1 MSLINQ
7 LQKHRTV
14 LAIVG
19 VIIFLAVPLVVE
31 NKLLIHLAILGMLYA
46 IVASNWD
53 LTLGYAGVFNF
64 AHLAF
69 FGIGGYTSGILAVK
83 LGITPWLGIPAGAA
97 VAALAS
103 VIVSIPAIRLRG
115 IYVALLT
122 FACSQLVLLLL
133 LSQPLITGGQQGLTG
148 VPQLSIGGFK
158 LDIALGAIVVKIHME
173 DILFRQSR
181 FAHFYLVGL
190 MLLCSTV
197 FLRRL
202 VASDFGLSLIA
213 LRDFEEYAVA
223 RGIPLARQRL
233 LAFLYSSIFPGL
245 AGGFYAHFLIVA
257 SPDIFGFSLAT
268 LLLSMVL
275 VGGVATIY
283 GSVLMGVVMTFVSEL
298 MASSALMSDV
308 FGISRG
314 PVRFMFVAVIIVLT
328 MRFLPQGVWGLIN
341 QFTARSRRSKQA
353 SADQQA

>member
-1 MSLINQ
+1 MISFIHANKKALA
-7 LQKHRTV
+7 V
-14 LAIVG
+14 VGVVVFLAI
-19 VIIFLAVPLVVE
+19 PLVVE

-46 IVASNWD
+46 VVASNWD

-69 FGIGGYTSGILAVK
+69 VGIGAYTSGILTVK
-83 LGITPWLGIPAGAA
+83 LGISPWLGIPCGAVAAA
-97 VAALAS
+97 VAS
-103 VIVSIPAIRLRG
+103 IIVSIPAIRLRG

-148 VPQLSIGGFK
+148 VPQLQIG
-158 LDIALGAIVVKIHME
+158 D
-173 DILFRQSR
+173 FRFRESK

-190 MLLCSTV
+190 LLLCSTV

-202 VASDFGLSLIA
+202 VTSDFGLSLIA

-233 LAFLYSSIFPGL
+233 LAFLLSSIFPGL
-245 AGGFYAHFLIVA
+245 AGGVYAHFLIVA
-257 SPDIFGFSLAT
+257 SPDIFGFSLAI

-283 GSVLMGVVMTFVSEL
+283 GPVLIGVVMTYVSEL
-298 MASSALMSDV
+298 MASSAWMSEV
-308 FGISRG
+308 FGVSRG

-328 MRFLPQGVWGLIN
+328 MRFFPQGVWGLIK
-341 QFTARSRRSKQA
+341 QYGARSRKPIEAAAEDQA
-353 SADQQA
+353 

>member
-7 LQKHRTV
+7 LHKHRTV
-14 LAIVG
+14 LAIIG

-83 LGITPWLGIPAGAA
+83 LGITPWLGIPMGAA

-133 LSQPLITGGQQGLTG
+133 LSQPQITGGQQGLTG
-148 VPQLSIGGFK
+148 VPQLSIGAFN
-158 LDIALGAIVVKIHME
+158 
-173 DILFRQSR
+173 FRQSR

>member
-1 MSLINQ
+1 MIWLER
-7 LQKHRTV
+7 LQKQRIP
-14 LAIVG
+14 LAIIGLAV
-19 VIIFLAVPLVVE
+19 FLAIPHVVE

-69 FGIGGYTSGILAVK
+69 FGIGAYTSGILAVK
-83 LGITPWLGIPAGAA
+83 LGVSPWLGIPCGGLTAA
-97 VAALAS
+97 IAS

-148 VPQLSIGGFK
+148 VPQLQIGDF
-158 LDIALGAIVVKIHME
+158 
-173 DILFRQSR
+173 LFRESK

-190 MLLCSTV
+190 LLLCSTV

-202 VASDFGLSLIA
+202 VSSDFGLSLIA

-233 LAFLYSSIFPGL
+233 LAFLLSAIFPGL
-245 AGGFYAHFLIVA
+245 AGGVYAHFLIVA
-257 SPDIFGFSLAT
+257 SPDVFGFSLAT

-283 GSVLMGVVMTFVSEL
+283 GPVVIGVVMTYVSEL
-298 MASSALMSDV
+298 MASSAWMSQV
-308 FGISRG
+308 FGVSRG

-328 MRFLPQGVWGLIN
+328 MRFLPQGFWGLIN
-341 QFTARSRRSKQA
+341 RFSERSRKSARAAEEQA
-353 SADQQA
+353 

>member
-1 MSLINQ
+1 MTLMDHLN
-7 LQKHRTV
+7 KNRAV
-14 LAIVG
+14 LAVIG
-19 VIIFLAVPLVVE
+19 LIIFLAIPFVITD
-31 NKLLIHLAILGMLYA
+31 KLLIHLAILGMLYA

-83 LGITPWLGIPAGAA
+83 LGISPWLGIPAGGA
-97 VAALAS
+97 VAAVAS

-133 LSQPLITGGQQGLTG
+133 LSQPLITGGQSGLVG
-148 VPQLSIGGFK
+148 VPQLSIGDFN
-158 LDIALGAIVVKIHME
+158 
-173 DILFRQSR
+173 FRESK
-181 FAHFYLVGL
+181 FAHFYLVGFL
-190 MLLCSTV
+190 LLCSTV

-202 VASDFGLSLIA
+202 VTSDFGLSLIA

-233 LAFLYSSIFPGL
+233 LAFLLSSIFPGL

-275 VGGVATIY
+275 VGGVASIY
-283 GSVLMGVVMTFVSEL
+283 GPVLMGVVMTFVSEL
-298 MASSALMSDV
+298 MASSAWMSQV

-314 PVRFMFVAVIIVLT
+314 PVRFMFVAVLIVLT
-328 MRFLPQGVWGLIN
+328 MRFLPGGVWGLIN
-341 QFTARSRRSKQA
+341 QFSSRSRKQKQA
-353 SADQQA
+353 SAEQQA

>member
-1 MSLINQ
+1 MITFINANRKAAALVGLI
-7 LQKHRTV
+7 V
-14 LAIVG
+14 FLAI
-19 VIIFLAVPLVVE
+19 PLVVD

-46 IVASNWD
+46 VVASNWD

-69 FGIGGYTSGILAVK
+69 FGIGAYTSGILAVK
-83 LGITPWLGIPAGAA
+83 LGISPWIGIPCGA
-97 VAALAS
+97 VTAAIAS
-103 VIVSIPAIRLRG
+103 LIVSIPAIRLRG

-148 VPQLSIGGFK
+148 VPQLQIG
-158 LDIALGAIVVKIHME
+158 D
-173 DILFRQSR
+173 FRFRESK

-190 MLLCSTV
+190 LLLCSTV

-202 VASDFGLSLIA
+202 VTSDFGLSLIA

-233 LAFLYSSIFPGL
+233 LAFLLSSIFPGL
-245 AGGFYAHFLIVA
+245 AGGVYAHFLIVA
-257 SPDIFGFSLAT
+257 SPDIFGFSLAI

-283 GSVLMGVVMTFVSEL
+283 GPVLIGVVMTYVSEL
-298 MASSALMSDV
+298 MASSAWMSEV
-308 FGISRG
+308 FGVSRG

-328 MRFLPQGVWGLIN
+328 MRFFPQGVWGLIKE
-341 QFTARSRRSKQA
+341 FSARARKSDA
-353 SADQQA
+353 PADAERP

>member
-83 LGITPWLGIPAGAA
+83 LGITPWLGIPMGAA

-133 LSQPLITGGQQGLTG
+133 LSQPQITGGQQGLTG
-148 VPQLSIGGFK
+148 VPQLSIGDFN
-158 LDIALGAIVVKIHME
+158 
-173 DILFRQSR
+173 FRESR

>member
-1 MSLINQ
+1 MSIL
-7 LQKHRTV
+7 HRLPARQTA
-14 LAIVG
+14 LAIIGIV
-19 VIIFLAVPLVVE
+19 VFLAIPFVITD
-31 NKLLIHLAILGMLYA
+31 KLLMHLAILGMLYA

-69 FGIGGYTSGILAVK
+69 FGIGAYTSGILSVK
-83 LGITPWLGIPAGAA
+83 LGISPWLGIPCGGLA
-97 VAALAS
+97 AALAS
-103 VIVSIPAIRLRG
+103 ILVSIPAIRLRG

-148 VPQLSIGGFK
+148 VPQLQIG
-158 LDIALGAIVVKIHME
+158 D
-173 DILFRQSR
+173 FRFRESS

-190 MLLCSTV
+190 LLLCSTI
-197 FLRRL
+197 FLRR
-202 VASDFGLSLIA
+202 VVTSDFGLSLIA

-233 LAFLYSSIFPGL
+233 LAFLLSSIFPGL
-245 AGGFYAHFLIVA
+245 AGAVYAHFLIVA
-257 SPDIFGFSLAT
+257 SPDIFGFSLTT

-283 GSVLMGVVMTFVSEL
+283 GPVIVGVLMTYVSEL
-298 MASSALMSDV
+298 MASSAWMSDV

-314 PVRFMFVAVIIVLT
+314 PVRFMFVAVLIVVT
-328 MRFLPQGVWGLIN
+328 MRFFPQGIWGLIK
-341 QFTARSRRSKQA
+341 QFSVRNARAA
-353 SADQQA
+353 SAAEQPQTS

>member
-14 LAIVG
+14 LAIIG

-83 LGITPWLGIPAGAA
+83 LGITPWLGIPMGAA

-133 LSQPLITGGQQGLTG
+133 LSQPQITGGQQGLTG
-148 VPQLSIGGFK
+148 VPQLSIGDFN
-158 LDIALGAIVVKIHME
+158 
-173 DILFRQSR
+173 FRESR

>member
-1 MSLINQ
+1 MIRFFDANKKL
-7 LQKHRTV
+7 
-14 LAIVG
+14 LAAAGIV
-19 VIIFLAVPLVVE
+19 IFLAIPLVVD

-69 FGIGGYTSGILAVK
+69 FGIGAYTSGIITVK
-83 LGITPWLGIPAGAA
+83 LGISPWLGIPCGAA
-97 VAALAS
+97 TAALAS
-103 VIVSIPAIRLRG
+103 IIVSIPAIRLRG

-148 VPQLSIGGFK
+148 VPQLQIG
-158 LDIALGAIVVKIHME
+158 DY
-173 DILFRQSR
+173 LFRESE
-181 FAHFYLVGL
+181 FAHFYLVGAL
-190 MLLCSTV
+190 LLCSTI

-202 VASDFGLSLIA
+202 VTSDFGLSLIA

-245 AGGFYAHFLIVA
+245 AGGVYAHFLIVA
-257 SPDIFGFSLAT
+257 SPDIFGFSLVT

-283 GSVLMGVVMTFVSEL
+283 GPVVIGVVMIFVSEL
-298 MASSALMSDV
+298 MASSETMSEL
-308 FGISRG
+308 FGISSG
-314 PVRFMFVAVIIVLT
+314 PVRFMFVAVLIVLT
-328 MRFLPQGVWGLIN
+328 MRFFPQGVWGLIKEYA
-341 QFTARSRRSKQA
+341 ARSRASNQA
-353 SADQQA
+353 GDETRT

>member
-1 MSLINQ
+1 MRLLEK
-7 LQKHRTV
+7 LQEHRIV
-14 LAIVG
+14 LAIIGIV
-19 VIIFLAVPLVVE
+19 VFLAIPFVVT
-31 NKLLIHLAILGMLYA
+31 NKLLIHLGILGMLYA

-69 FGIGGYTSGILAVK
+69 FGIGAYTSGILAVK
-83 LGITPWLGIPAGAA
+83 LGVSPWLGIPCGGLS
-97 VAALAS
+97 AALAS
-103 VIVSIPAIRLRG
+103 IIVSIPAIRLRG

-148 VPQLSIGGFK
+148 VPQLQIG
-158 LDIALGAIVVKIHME
+158 D
-173 DILFRQSR
+173 FRFRESNY
-181 FAHFYLVGL
+181 AHFYLVGFL
-190 MLLCSTV
+190 LLCSTI

-202 VASDFGLSLIA
+202 VTSDFGLSLIA

-233 LAFLYSSIFPGL
+233 LAFLLSSIFPGL
-245 AGGFYAHFLIVA
+245 AGAVYAHFLIVA
-257 SPDIFGFSLAT
+257 SPDIFGFSLVT
-268 LLLSMVL
+268 LLLSMLL

-283 GSVLMGVVMTFVSEL
+283 GPVIVGVLMTFVSEL
-298 MASSALMSDV
+298 MASSAWMSDV

-314 PVRFMFVAVIIVLT
+314 PVRFMFVAVLIVLT
-328 MRFLPQGVWGLIN
+328 MRFFPQGVWGLIK
-341 QFTARSRRSKQA
+341 QFSARLRA
-353 SADQQA
+353 SSEAATDQPQIS

>member
-1 MSLINQ
+1 MRLLEK
-7 LQKHRTV
+7 LQEHRIV
-14 LAIVG
+14 LAIIGIG
-19 VIIFLAVPLVVE
+19 VFLAIPFVVT
-31 NKLLIHLAILGMLYA
+31 NKLLIHLGILGMLYA

-69 FGIGGYTSGILAVK
+69 FGIGAYTSGILAVK
-83 LGITPWLGIPAGAA
+83 LGVSPWLGIPCGGLS
-97 VAALAS
+97 AALAS
-103 VIVSIPAIRLRG
+103 IIVSIPAIRLRG

-148 VPQLSIGGFK
+148 VPQLQIG
-158 LDIALGAIVVKIHME
+158 D
-173 DILFRQSR
+173 FRFRESSY
-181 FAHFYLVGL
+181 AHFYLVGFL
-190 MLLCSTV
+190 LLCSTI

-202 VASDFGLSLIA
+202 VTSDFGLSLIA

-233 LAFLYSSIFPGL
+233 LAFLLSSIFPGL
-245 AGGFYAHFLIVA
+245 AGAVYAHFLIVA
-257 SPDIFGFSLAT
+257 SPDIFGFSLVT
-268 LLLSMVL
+268 LLLSMLL

-283 GSVLMGVVMTFVSEL
+283 GPVIVGVLMTFVSEL
-298 MASSALMSDV
+298 MASSAWMSDV

-314 PVRFMFVAVIIVLT
+314 PVRFMFVAVLIVLT
-328 MRFLPQGVWGLIN
+328 MRFFPQGVWGLIK
-341 QFTARSRRSKQA
+341 QFSARLRA
-353 SADQQA
+353 SSESATDQPQIS

>member
-1 MSLINQ
+1 MILFINANRKAIA
-7 LQKHRTV
+7 LV
-14 LAIVG
+14 GLVVFLAI
-19 VIIFLAVPLVVE
+19 PLVVD

-46 IVASNWD
+46 VVASNWD

-69 FGIGGYTSGILAVK
+69 FGIGAYTSGVLTVK
-83 LGITPWLGIPAGAA
+83 LGISPWLGIPCGAVAAA
-97 VAALAS
+97 VAS
-103 VIVSIPAIRLRG
+103 IIVSIPAIRLRG

-148 VPQLSIGGFK
+148 VPQLQIG
-158 LDIALGAIVVKIHME
+158 D
-173 DILFRQSR
+173 FRFRESK

-190 MLLCSTV
+190 LLLCSTV

-202 VASDFGLSLIA
+202 VTSDFGLSLIA

-233 LAFLYSSIFPGL
+233 LAFLLSSIFPGL
-245 AGGFYAHFLIVA
+245 AGGVYAHFLIVA
-257 SPDIFGFSLAT
+257 SPDIFGFSLAI

-283 GSVLMGVVMTFVSEL
+283 GPVLIGVVMTYVSEL
-298 MASSALMSDV
+298 MASSAWMSEV
-308 FGISRG
+308 FGVSRG

-328 MRFLPQGVWGLIN
+328 MRFFPQGIWGLIK
-341 QFTARSRRSKQA
+341 QYSARSLQPNQE
-353 SADQQA
+353 SADSTA

>member
-1 MSLINQ
+1 MSLLER
-7 LQKHRTV
+7 LQAHRNL
-14 LAIVG
+14 LALLGIIV
-19 VIIFLAVPLVVE
+19 FLALPFIVTD
-31 NKLLIHLAILGMLYA
+31 KLLMHLAILGMLYA

-69 FGIGGYTSGILAVK
+69 FGIGAYTSGILSVK
-83 LGITPWLGIPAGAA
+83 LGISPWLGIPCGGLT
-97 VAALAS
+97 AALAS

-148 VPQLSIGGFK
+148 VPQLQIG
-158 LDIALGAIVVKIHME
+158 D
-173 DILFRQSR
+173 FRFRESQ
-181 FAHFYLVGL
+181 FAYFYLVGL
-190 MLLCSTV
+190 LLLCSTV

-202 VASDFGLSLIA
+202 VTSDFGLSLIA

-233 LAFLYSSIFPGL
+233 LAFLLSAIFPGL
-245 AGGFYAHFLIVA
+245 AGGVYAHFLIVA
-257 SPDIFGFSLAT
+257 SPDIFGFSLTT

-283 GSVLMGVVMTFVSEL
+283 GPVIVGVAMTYISEL
-298 MASSALMSDV
+298 MASSAWMSDV

-314 PVRFMFVAVIIVLT
+314 PVRFMFVAVLIVLT
-328 MRFLPQGVWGLIN
+328 MRFFPQGVWGLAK
-341 QFTARSRRSKQA
+341 QFSARSRRTGTAETELPS
-353 SADQQA
+353 

>member
-1 MSLINQ
+1 MNLVERVNQ
-7 LQKHRTV
+7 NRVPLGIAG
-14 LAIVG
+14 L
-19 VIIFLAVPLVVE
+19 VIFIAFPLVVH
-31 NKLLIHLAILGMLYA
+31 NDFLIHLSILGMLFA

-69 FGIGGYTSGILAVK
+69 FGIGAYTSGILTVK
-83 LGITPWLGIPAGAA
+83 LGFSPWLGIPCGAL
-97 VAALAS
+97 AAAIAS

-122 FACSQLVLLLL
+122 FAFSQLVLLLL
-133 LSQPLITGGQQGLTG
+133 LSQPQITGGQQGLTG
-148 VPQLSIGGFK
+148 VPQLQIGDFY
-158 LDIALGAIVVKIHME
+158 
-173 DILFRQSR
+173 FRESH
-181 FAHFYLVGL
+181 FAHFYLVGAL
-190 MLLCSTV
+190 LLCSTL

-202 VASDFGLSLIA
+202 VSSDFGLSLVA

-233 LAFLYSSIFPGL
+233 LAFLFSSIFPGL
-245 AGGFYAHFLIVA
+245 AGGVYAHFLIVA

-275 VGGVATIY
+275 VGGVGTIY
-283 GSVLMGVVMTFVSEL
+283 GPVVIGIVMTFVSEL
-298 MASSALMSDV
+298 MASSAWMSQV

-328 MRFLPQGVWGLIN
+328 MRFFPGGFWGLVN
-341 QFTARSRRSKQA
+341 RYSDRSQKSKRAAEEQA
-353 SADQQA
+353 

>member
-14 LAIVG
+14 LAIIG

-83 LGITPWLGIPAGAA
+83 LGITPWLGIPMGAA

-133 LSQPLITGGQQGLTG
+133 LSQPQITGGQQGLTG
-148 VPQLSIGGFK
+148 VPQLSIGDFN
-158 LDIALGAIVVKIHME
+158 
-173 DILFRQSR
+173 FRESR

-298 MASSALMSDV
+298 MASSAWMSDV

>member
-1 MSLINQ
+1 MTLMDHLN
-7 LQKHRTV
+7 KNRAV
-14 LAIVG
+14 LAVIG
-19 VIIFLAVPLVVE
+19 LIIFLAIPFVITD
-31 NKLLIHLAILGMLYA
+31 KLLIHLAILGMLYA

-83 LGITPWLGIPAGAA
+83 LGISPWLGIPAGGA
-97 VAALAS
+97 VAAVAS

-133 LSQPLITGGQQGLTG
+133 LSQPLITGGQSGLVG
-148 VPQLSIGGFK
+148 VPQLSIGDFN
-158 LDIALGAIVVKIHME
+158 
-173 DILFRQSR
+173 FRESK
-181 FAHFYLVGL
+181 FAHFYLVGFL
-190 MLLCSTV
+190 LLCSTV

-202 VASDFGLSLIA
+202 VTSDFGLSLIA

-233 LAFLYSSIFPGL
+233 LAFLFSSIFPGL

-275 VGGVATIY
+275 VGGVASIY
-283 GSVLMGVVMTFVSEL
+283 GPVLIGVVMTFVSEL
-298 MASSALMSDV
+298 MASSALMSDI

-314 PVRFMFVAVIIVLT
+314 PVRFMFVAVLIVLT
-328 MRFLPQGVWGLIN
+328 MRFFPGGVWGLIN
-341 QFTARSRRSKQA
+341 QFSSRSRKQKQA
-353 SADQQA
+353 SAEQQA

>member
-1 MSLINQ
+1 MIRFFDANKKL
-7 LQKHRTV
+7 
-14 LAIVG
+14 LAAAGIV
-19 VIIFLAVPLVVE
+19 IFLAIPLVVD

-69 FGIGGYTSGILAVK
+69 FGIGAYTSGIITVK
-83 LGITPWLGIPAGAA
+83 LGISPWLGIPCGAA
-97 VAALAS
+97 AAALAS
-103 VIVSIPAIRLRG
+103 IIVSIPAIRLRG

-148 VPQLSIGGFK
+148 VPQLQIG
-158 LDIALGAIVVKIHME
+158 DY
-173 DILFRQSR
+173 LFRESE
-181 FAHFYLVGL
+181 FAHFYLVGAL
-190 MLLCSTV
+190 LLCSTI

-202 VASDFGLSLIA
+202 VTSDFGLSLIA
-213 LRDFEEYAVA
+213 LRDFAEYAVA

-245 AGGFYAHFLIVA
+245 AGGVYAHFLIVA
-257 SPDIFGFSLAT
+257 SPDIFGFSLVT

-283 GSVLMGVVMTFVSEL
+283 GPVVIGVVMIFVSEL
-298 MASSALMSDV
+298 MASSETMSEL
-308 FGISRG
+308 FGISSG
-314 PVRFMFVAVIIVLT
+314 PVRFMFVAVLIVLT
-328 MRFLPQGVWGLIN
+328 MRFFPQGVWGLIKEYA
-341 QFTARSRRSKQA
+341 ARSRASNQA
-353 SADQQA
+353 GDDTRT

>member
-1 MSLINQ
+1 MSLVDQ
-7 LQKHRTV
+7 LNKNRKLFATIG
-14 LAIVG
+14 IV
-19 VIIFLAVPLVVE
+19 IFLAVPLVVE

-83 LGITPWLGIPAGAA
+83 LGISPWLGIPAGAIS
-97 VAALAS
+97 AALLS
-103 VIVSIPAIRLRG
+103 VLVSIPAIRLRG

-133 LSQPLITGGQQGLTG
+133 LSQPLVTGGQQGLTG
-148 VPQLSIGGFK
+148 VPQLSIGDFN
-158 LDIALGAIVVKIHME
+158 
-173 DILFRQSR
+173 FRESK
-181 FAHFYLVGL
+181 FAYFYLVGL
-190 MLLCSTV
+190 LLLCSTV

-202 VASDFGLSLIA
+202 VTSDFGLSLIA

-233 LAFLYSSIFPGL
+233 LAFLLSSIFPGL
-245 AGGFYAHFLIVA
+245 AGAFYAHYLIVA

-275 VGGVATIY
+275 VGGVASIY
-283 GSVLMGVVMTFVSEL
+283 GPVLIGVVMTFVSEL
-298 MASSALMSDV
+298 MASSAWMSDV
-308 FGISRG
+308 FGVSRG

-328 MRFLPQGVWGLIN
+328 MRFFPQGIWGLIN
-341 QFTARSRRSKQA
+341 QFSARSRKQKQA
-353 SADQQA
+353 AAEQQSQMS

>member
-1 MSLINQ
+1 MTLIER
-7 LQKHRTV
+7 LQAHRIA
-14 LAIVG
+14 LAIAG
-19 VIIFLAVPLVVE
+19 VVVFLAIPFVITD
-31 NKLLIHLAILGMLYA
+31 KLLIHLAILGMLFA
-46 IVASNWD
+46 VVASNWD

-69 FGIGGYTSGILAVK
+69 FGIGAYTSGILAVK
-83 LGITPWLGIPAGAA
+83 AGISPWLGIPAAGVTAA
-97 VAALAS
+97 IAS

-148 VPQLSIGGFK
+148 VPQLQIG
-158 LDIALGAIVVKIHME
+158 DY
-173 DILFRQSR
+173 LFRKSA
-181 FAHFYLVGL
+181 FAYFYLVGL
-190 MLLCSTV
+190 LLLCSTV

-202 VASDFGLSLIA
+202 VNSDFGLSLIA

-233 LAFLYSSIFPGL
+233 LAFLFSSIFPGL
-245 AGGFYAHFLIVA
+245 AGAVYAHYLIVA
-257 SPDIFGFSLAT
+257 SPDIFGFSLTT
-268 LLLSMVL
+268 LILSMVL

-283 GSVLMGVVMTFVSEL
+283 GPVFIGVVMTYVSEL
-298 MASSALMSDV
+298 MASSAWMSEV

-314 PVRFMFVAVIIVLT
+314 PVRFMFVAVLIVLT
-328 MRFLPQGVWGLIN
+328 MRFFPGGVWGLIN
-341 QFTARSRRSKQA
+341 QFSARTRKSKRA
-353 SADQQA
+353 SAEQQA

>member
-1 MSLINQ
+1 MTLIERLGANRAA
-7 LQKHRTV
+7 LAV
-14 LAIVG
+14 IGVVVYLAIPF
-19 VIIFLAVPLVVE
+19 VITD
-31 NKLLIHLAILGMLYA
+31 KLLIHLAILGMLFA
-46 IVASNWD
+46 VVASNWD

-69 FGIGGYTSGILAVK
+69 FGIGAYTSGILAVK
-83 LGITPWLGIPAGAA
+83 AGISPWLGIPAGGATAA
-97 VAALAS
+97 IAS

-133 LSQPLITGGQQGLTG
+133 LSQPQITGGQQGLTG
-148 VPQLSIGGFK
+148 VPQLQIG
-158 LDIALGAIVVKIHME
+158 DY
-173 DILFRQSR
+173 LFRKSP

-190 MLLCSTV
+190 LLLCSTV

-202 VASDFGLSLIA
+202 VSSDFGLSLIA

-233 LAFLYSSIFPGL
+233 LAFLLSSIFPGL
-245 AGGFYAHFLIVA
+245 AGAVYAHYLIVA
-257 SPDIFGFSLAT
+257 SPDIFGFSLTT
-268 LLLSMVL
+268 LILSMVL

-283 GSVLMGVVMTFVSEL
+283 GPVFIGVVMTFVSEL
-298 MASSALMSDV
+298 MASSAWMSDV

-314 PVRFMFVAVIIVLT
+314 PVRFMFVAVLIVLT
-328 MRFLPQGVWGLIN
+328 MRFFPGGVWGLIN
-341 QFTARSRRSKQA
+341 QLSSRVRKREKA
-353 SADQQA
+353 NAEREA

>member
-1 MSLINQ
+1 MISFIHANKKALA
-7 LQKHRTV
+7 V
-14 LAIVG
+14 VGVVVFLAI
-19 VIIFLAVPLVVE
+19 PLVVE

-46 IVASNWD
+46 VVASNWD

-69 FGIGGYTSGILAVK
+69 FGIGAYTSGILDGQATASRPGSAYPVARS
-83 LGITPWLGIPAGAA
+83 TAA
-97 VAALAS
+97 IAS

-148 VPQLSIGGFK
+148 VPQLQIG
-158 LDIALGAIVVKIHME
+158 D
-173 DILFRQSR
+173 FRFRESK

-190 MLLCSTV
+190 LLLCSTV

-202 VASDFGLSLIA
+202 VTSDFGLSLIA

-233 LAFLYSSIFPGL
+233 LAFLLSSIFPGL
-245 AGGFYAHFLIVA
+245 AGGVYAHFLIVA
-257 SPDIFGFSLAT
+257 SPDIFGFSLAI

-283 GSVLMGVVMTFVSEL
+283 GPVLIGVVMTYISEL
-298 MASSALMSDV
+298 MASSAWMSEV
-308 FGISRG
+308 FGVSRG

-328 MRFLPQGVWGLIN
+328 MRFFPQGVWGLIK
-341 QFTARSRRSKQA
+341 QYSDRSRMTEAAEGEDRV
-353 SADQQA
+353 

>member
-1 MSLINQ
+1 MRLLEK
-7 LQKHRTV
+7 LQEHRIV
-14 LAIVG
+14 LAIIGIV
-19 VIIFLAVPLVVE
+19 VFLAIPFVVT
-31 NKLLIHLAILGMLYA
+31 NKLLIHLGILGMLYA

-69 FGIGGYTSGILAVK
+69 FGIGAYTSGILAVK
-83 LGITPWLGIPAGAA
+83 LGVSPWLGIPCGGLS
-97 VAALAS
+97 AALAS
-103 VIVSIPAIRLRG
+103 IIVSIPAIRLRG

-148 VPQLSIGGFK
+148 VPQLQIG
-158 LDIALGAIVVKIHME
+158 D
-173 DILFRQSR
+173 FRFRESSY
-181 FAHFYLVGL
+181 AHFYLVGFL
-190 MLLCSTV
+190 LLCSTI

-202 VASDFGLSLIA
+202 VTSDFGLSLIA

-233 LAFLYSSIFPGL
+233 LAFLLSSIFPGL
-245 AGGFYAHFLIVA
+245 AGAVYAHFLIVA
-257 SPDIFGFSLAT
+257 SPDIFGFSLVT
-268 LLLSMVL
+268 LLLSMLL

-283 GSVLMGVVMTFVSEL
+283 GPVIVGVLMTFVSEL
-298 MASSALMSDV
+298 MASSAWMSDV

-314 PVRFMFVAVIIVLT
+314 PVRFMFVAVLIVLT
-328 MRFLPQGVWGLIN
+328 MRFFPQGVWGLIN
-341 QFTARSRRSKQA
+341 QFSARLRA
-353 SADQQA
+353 SSEAATDQPQIS

>member
-1 MSLINQ
+1 MRLLER
-7 LQKHRTV
+7 LQAHRMA
-14 LAIVG
+14 LAIIGIAV
-19 VIIFLAVPLVVE
+19 FLAIPFVIT
-31 NKLLIHLAILGMLYA
+31 NKLLIHLGILGMLYA

-69 FGIGGYTSGILAVK
+69 FGIGAYTSGILAVK
-83 LGITPWLGIPAGAA
+83 LGVSPWLGIPCGGLT
-97 VAALAS
+97 AALAS
-103 VIVSIPAIRLRG
+103 IIVSIPAIRLRG

-148 VPQLSIGGFK
+148 VPQLQIG
-158 LDIALGAIVVKIHME
+158 D
-173 DILFRQSR
+173 FRFRESSY
-181 FAHFYLVGL
+181 AHFYLVGFL
-190 MLLCSTV
+190 LLCSTI

-202 VASDFGLSLIA
+202 VTSDFGLSLIA

-233 LAFLYSSIFPGL
+233 LAFLLSSIFPGL
-245 AGGFYAHFLIVA
+245 AGAVYAHFLIVA
-257 SPDIFGFSLAT
+257 SPDIFGFSLVT
-268 LLLSMVL
+268 LLLSMLL

-283 GSVLMGVVMTFVSEL
+283 GPVIVGVLMTYVSEL
-298 MASSALMSDV
+298 MASSAWMSDV

-314 PVRFMFVAVIIVLT
+314 PVRFMFVAVLIVLT
-328 MRFLPQGVWGLIN
+328 MRFFPQGVWGLIK
-341 QFTARSRRSKQA
+341 QFSARLRASRGA
-353 SADQQA
+353 ATDQPQIS

>member
-1 MSLINQ
+1 MSLLER
-7 LQKHRTV
+7 LQAHRNL
-14 LAIVG
+14 LALLGIIV
-19 VIIFLAVPLVVE
+19 FLALPFIVTD
-31 NKLLIHLAILGMLYA
+31 KLLMHLAILGMLYA

-69 FGIGGYTSGILAVK
+69 FGIGAYTSGILSVK
-83 LGITPWLGIPAGAA
+83 LGISPWLGIPCGGLT
-97 VAALAS
+97 AALAS

-148 VPQLSIGGFK
+148 VPQLQIG
-158 LDIALGAIVVKIHME
+158 D
-173 DILFRQSR
+173 FRFRESQ
-181 FAHFYLVGL
+181 FAYFYLVGL
-190 MLLCSTV
+190 LLLCSTV

-202 VASDFGLSLIA
+202 VTSDFGLSLIA

-233 LAFLYSSIFPGL
+233 LAFLLSAIFPGL
-245 AGGFYAHFLIVA
+245 AGGVYAHFLIVA
-257 SPDIFGFSLAT
+257 SPDIFGFSLTT

-283 GSVLMGVVMTFVSEL
+283 GPVIVGVAMTYVSEL
-298 MASSALMSDV
+298 MASSAWMSDV

-314 PVRFMFVAVIIVLT
+314 PVRFMFVAVLIVLT
-328 MRFLPQGVWGLIN
+328 MRFFPQGVWGLAK
-341 QFTARSRRSKQA
+341 QFSARSRRTETPETDLPS
-353 SADQQA
+353 QQSE

>member
-1 MSLINQ
+1 MRLLER
-7 LQKHRTV
+7 LQAHRMA
-14 LAIVG
+14 LAIIGIAV
-19 VIIFLAVPLVVE
+19 FLAIPFVIT
-31 NKLLIHLAILGMLYA
+31 NKLLIHLGILGMLYA

-69 FGIGGYTSGILAVK
+69 FGIGAYTSGILAVK
-83 LGITPWLGIPAGAA
+83 LGVSPWLGIPCGGLS
-97 VAALAS
+97 AALAS
-103 VIVSIPAIRLRG
+103 IIVSIPAIRLRG

-148 VPQLSIGGFK
+148 VPQLQIG
-158 LDIALGAIVVKIHME
+158 D
-173 DILFRQSR
+173 FRFRESSY
-181 FAHFYLVGL
+181 AHFYLVGFL
-190 MLLCSTV
+190 LLCSTI

-202 VASDFGLSLIA
+202 VTSDFGLSLIA

-233 LAFLYSSIFPGL
+233 LAFLLSSIFPGL
-245 AGGFYAHFLIVA
+245 AGAVYAHFLIVA
-257 SPDIFGFSLAT
+257 SPDIFGFSLVT
-268 LLLSMVL
+268 LLLSMLL

-283 GSVLMGVVMTFVSEL
+283 GPVIVGVLMTYVSEL
-298 MASSALMSDV
+298 MASSAWMSDV

-314 PVRFMFVAVIIVLT
+314 PVRFMFVAVLIVLT
-328 MRFLPQGVWGLIN
+328 MRFFPQGVWGLIK
-341 QFTARSRRSKQA
+341 QFSARLRASRGA
-353 SADQQA
+353 ATDQPQIS

>member
-1 MSLINQ
+1 MILLERINQ
-7 LQKHRTV
+7 NRRPLAV
-14 LAIVG
+14 IGLIVFLAIPFVLQND
-19 VIIFLAVPLVVE
+19 F
-31 NKLLIHLAILGMLYA
+31 LIHLSILAMLFA

-69 FGIGGYTSGILAVK
+69 FGIGAYTSGILAVK
-83 LGITPWLGIPAGAA
+83 LGVSPWIGMPCGAL
-97 VAALAS
+97 AAAIAS

-122 FACSQLVLLLL
+122 FAFSQLVLLLL

-148 VPQLSIGGFK
+148 VPQLQIGDFK
-158 LDIALGAIVVKIHME
+158 
-173 DILFRQSR
+173 FRESS
-181 FAHFYLVGL
+181 FAHFYLVGAL
-190 MLLCSTV
+190 LLCSTI

-202 VASDFGLSLIA
+202 VSSDFGLSLVA

-223 RGIPLARQRL
+223 RGIPLARQRA
-233 LAFLYSSIFPGL
+233 LAFVYSSIFPGL
-245 AGGFYAHFLIVA
+245 AGAVYAHYLIVA

-268 LLLSMVL
+268 LALSMVL

-283 GSVLMGVVMTFVSEL
+283 GPVVIGIVMTFVSEL
-298 MASSALMSDV
+298 MASSAWMSDV

-314 PVRFMFVAVIIVLT
+314 PVRFMFVAVIIILT
-328 MRFLPQGVWGLIN
+328 MRFFPGGFWGLVN
-341 QFTARSRRSKQA
+341 CYSERSQKSKRAAEEQA
-353 SADQQA
+353 

>member
-1 MSLINQ
+1 MIRFFDAN
-7 LQKHRTV
+7 KKV
-14 LAIVG
+14 LAAVGIV
-19 VIIFLAVPLVVE
+19 IFLAIPLVVD

-69 FGIGGYTSGILAVK
+69 FGIGAYTSGIITVK
-83 LGITPWLGIPAGAA
+83 LGISPWIGIPCGGAT
-97 VAALAS
+97 AALAS
-103 VIVSIPAIRLRG
+103 IIVSIPAIRLRG

-122 FACSQLVLLLL
+122 FASGQLVLLLL

-148 VPQLSIGGFK
+148 VPQLQIG
-158 LDIALGAIVVKIHME
+158 DY
-173 DILFRQSR
+173 LFRESA
-181 FAHFYLVGL
+181 FAHFYLVGAL
-190 MLLCSTV
+190 LLCSTI

-202 VASDFGLSLIA
+202 VNSDFGLSLIA

-245 AGGFYAHFLIVA
+245 AGGVYAHFLIVA
-257 SPDIFGFSLAT
+257 SPDIFGFSLVT
-268 LLLSMVL
+268 LVLSMVL

-283 GSVLMGVVMTFVSEL
+283 GPVIIGVVMTFVSEL
-298 MASSALMSDV
+298 MASSEIMSDL
-308 FGISRG
+308 FGISSG
-314 PVRFMFVAVIIVLT
+314 PVRFMFVAVLIVLT
-328 MRFLPQGVWGLIN
+328 MRFFPQGVWGLIKGYA
-341 QFTARSRRSKQA
+341 ARSRVSNQA
-353 SADQQA
+353 GDETHT

>member
-1 MSLINQ
+1 MTGMGERLGIR
-7 LQKHRTV
+7 HV
-14 LAIVG
+14 AWAIGIAVFLAIPHV
-19 VIIFLAVPLVVE
+19 VTDKFLM
-31 NKLLIHLAILGMLYA
+31 HLAILGMLYA

-69 FGIGGYTSGILAVK
+69 FGIGAYTSGILAVK
-83 LGITPWLGIPAGAA
+83 YGISPWLGIPAGG
-97 VAALAS
+97 VTAALAS
-103 VIVSIPAIRLRG
+103 ILVSIPAIRLRG

-148 VPQLSIGGFK
+148 VPQLQIGDF
-158 LDIALGAIVVKIHME
+158 
-173 DILFRQSR
+173 LFRKSK
-181 FAHFYLVGL
+181 FAHFYLVGFL
-190 MLLCSTV
+190 LLCSTI

-202 VASDFGLSLIA
+202 VTSDFGLSLIA

-233 LAFLYSSIFPGL
+233 LAFLLSSIFPGL
-245 AGGFYAHFLIVA
+245 AGGVYAHFLIVA
-257 SPDIFGFSLAT
+257 SPDIFGFSLTT

-283 GSVLMGVVMTFVSEL
+283 GPVLVGVVMTFVSEL
-298 MASSALMSDV
+298 MATSAWMSDV

-314 PVRFMFVAVIIVLT
+314 PVRFMFVAVLIVLT
-328 MRFLPQGVWGLIN
+328 MRFFPEGVWGLIKRFSARARN
-341 QFTARSRRSKQA
+341 AQGTATEEQSEIT
-353 SADQQA
+353 